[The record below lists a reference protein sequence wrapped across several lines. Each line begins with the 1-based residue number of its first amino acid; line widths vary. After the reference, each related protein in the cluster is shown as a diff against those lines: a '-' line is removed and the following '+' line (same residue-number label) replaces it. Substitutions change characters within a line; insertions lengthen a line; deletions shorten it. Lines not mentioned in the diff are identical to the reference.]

1 MQTSTPQTE
10 EDFKR
15 LALKNAGIVYSAT
28 AVFPLVFSA
37 LLLLIVAAIGIENYQ
52 NEDWYKYFNYL
63 IPQVCFAGIAVAF
76 FRKSKAPVRMVYG
89 GCKWYYFVIA
99 LILQFGLLFSLSE
112 LNAYFI
118 KLLSL
123 MGYRPSESTLPSLD
137 GWNLLPAIL
146 VIAVLPALFEETVF
160 RGIIARQMHENGWGT
175 LSVVLVSGALFS
187 LFHHNPEQT
196 LYQFACGICL
206 TLVAVR
212 AGSVLPTVCAH
223 FANNAGILIL
233 ESTGNGSLSALPR
246 GGYLALVIVS
256 ALCLAGMLAYLVF
269 FDRRNHQKGHIK
281 HARLFLFA
289 AATGIGVCAV
299 GWLATL
305 IGGFL

>member
-28 AVFPLVFSA
+28 AVFPLAFSA

-175 LSVVLVSGALFS
+175 L
-187 LFHHNPEQT
+187 
-196 LYQFACGICL
+196 
-206 TLVAVR
+206 
-212 AGSVLPTVCAH
+212 TVCAH
-223 FANNAGILIL
+223 FANNAVILIL